1 MSSQQELRLTIL
13 LTEDQSASLLIL
25 NYKVYLDS
33 FVRVILKKKEMPEWQ
48 HDDEKNF
55 LRDLRY
61 ITTQKI

>member
-33 FVRVILKKKEMPEWQ
+33 FVRVILKKKEMAEWQ
-48 HDDEKNF
+48 NYDEKIF
-55 LRDLRY
+55 LRVLRN
-61 ITTQKI
+61 IKTQKI

>member
-33 FVRVILKKKEMPEWQ
+33 FVRVILKKKEMAEWQ
-48 HDDEKNF
+48 NYDEKNF
-55 LRDLRY
+55 LRVLRN
-61 ITTQKI
+61 IKTQKI

>member
-33 FVRVILKKKEMPEWQ
+33 FVRVILKKKEMAEYQ
-48 HDDEKNF
+48 NYDEKNI
-55 LRDLRY
+55 LRVLRN
-61 ITTQKI
+61 IKTQKI

>member
-33 FVRVILKKKEMPEWQ
+33 FVRVILKKKEMAE
-48 HDDEKNF
+48 
-55 LRDLRY
+55 
-61 ITTQKI
+61 